1 MVQAIDMTA
10 LKGTITANEKLL
22 VCYFFSSE
30 SDACDM
36 FTPELDWI
44 VENNQDVFQD
54 QVAFFKVDVLEEK
67 NKSAVEEY
75 GISCVP
81 HVVLFKGGK
90 PIVSSLGFMAREVLV
105 RFIRENL

>member
-1 MVQAIDMTA
+1 
-10 LKGTITANEKLL
+10 
-22 VCYFFSSE
+22 
-30 SDACDM
+30 M

-54 QVAFFKVDVLEEK
+54 KVSFLKVDVTEEK
-67 NKSAVEEY
+67 NKSAVDTY

-105 RFIRENL
+105 RFIRDNL

>member
-1 MVQAIDMTA
+1 MVQAMDMAA
-10 LKGTITANEKLL
+10 LKCAITASEKLL
-22 VCYFFSSE
+22 VCYFFSSG

-44 VENNQDVFQD
+44 EENNQDVFQD
-54 QVAFFKVDVLEEK
+54 QVAFFKVDVAEEK

-81 HVVLFKGGK
+81 HVVLFKNAK